1 MTSKIPDTAVTTV
14 ENLAAAN
21 TEHVEPPILE
31 VKIIDHEALWILVE
45 ANNDRYITGSQER
58 YSRRLRREMYLYYI
72 YLFSN

>member
-1 MTSKIPDTAVTTV
+1 MTSKIPEIAVTTV

-21 TEHVEPPILE
+21 REHVEPPILE

-58 YSRRLRREMYLYYI
+58 YSQEIMERNVFTSHLPV
-72 YLFSN
+72 